1 MPYHI
6 PTGTFAVLTESVQTK
21 LVIEL
26 THVAATLA
34 AFSPI
39 TATPATDS
47 LTLLR

>member
-1 MPYHI
+1 VPYHI
-6 PTGTFAVLTESVQTK
+6 PAGTLAVLIESVLAT

-39 TATPATDS
+39 AATPATDS